1 MNAKTQEKITTLGV
15 VCNQCGQVIE
25 DEELLE
31 DISCMRW
38 KCPFCGA
45 KHLSLNDERARSII
59 IESGGEDEPEQEE
72 DHSVEIT
79 MLDPKELQRRHEEFL
94 KRQTL

>member
-1 MNAKTQEKITTLGV
+1 MNVRTNEKIITLGV
-15 VCNQCGQVIE
+15 VCNQCGRAVE
-25 DEELLE
+25 DKKLLAE
-31 DISCMRW
+31 ASFKRW

-45 KHLSLNDERARSII
+45 KHLSLNDERARSRV
-59 IESGGEDEPEQEE
+59 IESGCEEEQEQEE

-94 KRQTL
+94 RRQTL

>member
-1 MNAKTQEKITTLGV
+1 MNGEEKVKVTTLGV
-15 VCNQCGQVIE
+15 ICSECGRAVE
-25 DEELLE
+25 DKKLLAE
-31 DISCMRW
+31 ASFKRW

-45 KHLSLNDERARSII
+45 KHLSLNDERARSRV
-59 IESGGEDEPEQEE
+59 IESGCEEEQESEE

-79 MLDPKELQRRHEEFL
+79 MLDPKELKRRHEEFL

>member
-1 MNAKTQEKITTLGV
+1 MNGEAKVKVTTLGV
-15 VCNQCGQVIE
+15 ICSECGRAVE
-25 DEELLE
+25 DQQLLAE
-31 DISCMRW
+31 ASFRRW

-45 KHLSLNDERARSII
+45 KHLSLNDERARSRI

-79 MLDPKELQRRHEEFL
+79 MLDPKEMQRRHEEFL
-94 KRQTL
+94 KRKTL

>member
-1 MNAKTQEKITTLGV
+1 MNVRTNEKIITLGV
-15 VCNQCGQVIE
+15 VCNQCGRVVE
-25 DEELLE
+25 DKKLLAE
-31 DISCMRW
+31 ASFKRW

-45 KHLSLNDERARSII
+45 KHLSLNDERARSRV
-59 IESGGEDEPEQEE
+59 IESGCEEEQEQEE

-94 KRQTL
+94 RRQTL